1 MLAHT
6 ADPARTPYIY
16 LTAGEMEA
24 LLYPNRRFTTL
35 LKGRGFAYEFHT
47 VPGGHNWG
55 E

>member
-1 MLAHT
+1 
-6 ADPARTPYIY
+6 
-16 LTAGEMEA
+16 MEA
-24 LLYPNRRFTTL
+24 LLYPNRRFAAF